1 MRCYVCRV
9 GQAEESDPDGTRHHA
24 VSRSQSTNP
33 TRHLGWE
40 SHEYSVPSLIRRVI
54 TPVNLFADADTSVVS
69 VYRAMSTGHNSQTE
83 GIAEV
88 MFHAYFLQDA
98 AN

>member
-1 MRCYVCRV
+1 M
-9 GQAEESDPDGTRHHA
+9 
-24 VSRSQSTNP
+24 
-33 TRHLGWE
+33 
-40 SHEYSVPSLIRRVI
+40 PSLIRRVI